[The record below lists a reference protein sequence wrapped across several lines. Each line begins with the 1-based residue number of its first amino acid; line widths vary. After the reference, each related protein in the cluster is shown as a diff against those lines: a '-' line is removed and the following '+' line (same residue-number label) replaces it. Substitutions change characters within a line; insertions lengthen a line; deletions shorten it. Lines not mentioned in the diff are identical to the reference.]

1 MFERSFHF
9 AGGDRRSVQLPD
21 GADMDLRAFAKIN
34 LGLDV
39 QRKRPD
45 GYHDLRM
52 IMQMTGMYDRISLR
66 GIPGGQGIRLRT
78 NLPYVPADQR
88 NLAYRAASL
97 LMEEFGVKDGLYIRL
112 EKFIPV
118 AAGLAGGSSDAAAVL
133 IGVNEIFDLGLSRKE
148 LMDRGVK
155 IGADVPYCVLQGTAL
170 AEGIGEILTPLPDM
184 PPCSI
189 LLAKPPISVSTKEV
203 YGALRADEI
212 KEHPDIDGM
221 ILAIREGDLRGI
233 ASRAKNVL
241 EDVTAPTH
249 PVIREYESEM
259 EEAGAL
265 ASIMSGS
272 GPTVFGLFEDSRK
285 AMKCRDEMRRKY
297 PGARVFLTRPQQKG
311 DDSNGSGQ

>member
-1 MFERSFHF
+1 
-9 AGGDRRSVQLPD
+9 
-21 GADMDLRAFAKIN
+21 MDLRAFAKIN

-66 GIPGGQGIRLRT
+66 AIPGGHGIRLQT
-78 NLPYVPADQR
+78 NLPYIPADQR
-88 NLAYRAASL
+88 NLAYRAAAL
-97 LMEEFGVKDGLYIRL
+97 LMEEFGVTDGLSIRL

-118 AAGLAGGSSDAAAVL
+118 AAGLAGGSTDAAAVL
-133 IGVNEIFDLGLSRKE
+133 TGVNEIFRLGLSEKE

-155 IGADVPYCVLQGTAL
+155 IGADVPYCILQGTAL

-184 PPCSI
+184 PSCSI
-189 LLAKPPISVSTKEV
+189 LLAKPPINVSTKEV
-203 YGALRADEI
+203 YGALKADEI
-212 KEHPDIDGM
+212 VKHPDIDGM

-233 ASRAKNVL
+233 AERAENVL
-241 EDVTAPTH
+241 EDVTAPNH

-259 EEAGAL
+259 KEAGAI
-265 ASIMSGS
+265 AAIMSGS
-272 GPTVFGLFEDSRK
+272 GPTVFGLFEDSKK

-297 PGARVFLTRPQQKG
+297 SGARIFLTRPQQKG
-311 DDSNGSGQ
+311 DDSSEQGQRDQ

>member
-78 NLPYVPADQR
+78 NLPYIPADQR

-97 LMEEFGVKDGLYIRL
+97 LMEEFGVTDGLSIRL

-241 EDVTAPTH
+241 EDVTAPNH

-311 DDSNGSGQ
+311 EDSNGSGQ

>member
-78 NLPYVPADQR
+78 NLPYIPADQR

-97 LMEEFGVKDGLYIRL
+97 LMEEFGVTDGLSIRL

-155 IGADVPYCVLQGTAL
+155 IGADVPYCILQGTAL

-241 EDVTAPTH
+241 EDVTAPNH

-297 PGARVFLTRPQQKG
+297 PGARVFLTIPQQKG